1 MLWTRQPPDE
11 ISVPGRLQSVIA
23 EETTPCRK
31 LSWAD
36 PEEPDK
42 VLLEPVL
49 NGAKSCLCQNAS
61 IETGSTDTYV
71 FYSSYNICVW
81 LEEF

>member
-1 MLWTRQPPDE
+1 MLWARQPPDE
-11 ISVPGRLQSVIA
+11 ISVCGRLQLVI
-23 EETTPCRK
+23 EEVAACRR

-49 NGAKSCLCQNAS
+49 NWAKSCLCQSAS
-61 IETGSTDTYV
+61 SETVLTPV
-71 FYSSYNICVW
+71 LF
-81 LEEF
+81 F